1 VIHPCKIDGLPTCL
15 GEGAGEEE
23 VLNGLMFSLIAH
35 HANWMILDIDV
46 AALQHCLHV
55 EAINQNQPSKKL
67 DMWRTL

>member
-46 AALQHCLHV
+46 AAF
-55 EAINQNQPSKKL
+55 A
-67 DMWRTL
+67 TLSSC